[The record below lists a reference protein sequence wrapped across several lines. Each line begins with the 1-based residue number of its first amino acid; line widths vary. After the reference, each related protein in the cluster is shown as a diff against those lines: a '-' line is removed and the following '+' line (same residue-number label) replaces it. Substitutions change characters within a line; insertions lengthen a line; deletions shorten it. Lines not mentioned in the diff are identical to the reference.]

1 MNKKQFVLII
11 VLLSSVLLNTCD
23 QNPFHPDKE
32 SKLSANKPPE
42 TFLFLFVLTDS
53 TAASDSLHSAGIDT
67 TASKQLLHWWG
78 EDSDGG
84 VIGYYY
90 QWDFQEDPVWTTAEY
105 DTFYVPIRSSYDE
118 FTFKVWAVDNDS
130 LIDPT
135 PAIQMFPVYNT
146 LPEIDFKVN
155 SNPNMMGEDP
165 NVINYTFPTRT
176 FFWEIYDADGIETVT
191 AIKWALD
198 DTTIWNIIEGNGDV
212 LPDHITVTEI
222 PEGFHTFFVRAV
234 DIAGAQ
240 SNIIFYPDSTDEQV
254 PNKWY
259 VSEPTGDVLLVDDY
273 ATGQTDGTAQLFYSE
288 IIENITGDHS
298 IWEIGNRST
307 WNPINPQNALPY
319 SILDVEANLKYFQK
333 VIWFS
338 HLGPPNIGEAGLSIT
353 KYVKNGG
360 NILIANGNE
369 TFPDT
374 NWTFT
379 DIDSSYRINPA
390 PIRLLNGLKINAF
403 FGDEMLNEQLG
414 LEIGS
419 ENIYFN
425 TISNKVSGLIPG
437 PNAEIIYRLED
448 GDSTGIPEGQIYSG
462 EPIVGIKYSPVFIS
476 GKCIYYSLPLHACDN
491 KRNVKDLIDYIL
503 TVEFE

>member
-176 FFWEIYDADGIETVT
+176 FFWDIYDADGIETVT

-360 NILIANGNE
+360 NIQKWRKY
-369 TFPDT
+369 T
-374 NWTFT
+374 
-379 DIDSSYRINPA
+379 
-390 PIRLLNGLKINAF
+390 
-403 FGDEMLNEQLG
+403 
-414 LEIGS
+414 
-419 ENIYFN
+419 
-425 TISNKVSGLIPG
+425 
-437 PNAEIIYRLED
+437 
-448 GDSTGIPEGQIYSG
+448 YS
-462 EPIVGIKYSPVFIS
+462 
-476 GKCIYYSLPLHACDN
+476 
-491 KRNVKDLIDYIL
+491 KRK
-503 TVEFE
+503 